1 MQSGFGSKAGL
12 PTVRIGIVLLT
23 MIIATGSA
31 FGQGIV
37 TGSISGTVMDQQ
49 GAVVRNATVT
59 ATSVNTN
66 TQTSTTSNDVGYFSF
81 RSMPIGSYDITIE
94 APNFNKYQA
103 KGVVVAVSKD
113 TVLSEIRLGV
123 GSTETVAVSGE
134 FPLIETSTPQLT
146 TVFDER
152 KVKDL
157 PLGNGFDQLANFVP
171 GVVSPGGVGFGNN
184 MGAQIV
190 ANGQR
195 S

>member
-1 MQSGFGSKAGL
+1 M
-12 PTVRIGIVLLT
+12 R
-23 MIIATGSA
+23 
-31 FGQGIV
+31 
-37 TGSISGTVMDQQ
+37 
-49 GAVVRNATVT
+49 
-59 ATSVNTN
+59 
-66 TQTSTTSNDVGYFSF
+66 
-81 RSMPIGSYDITIE
+81 IGSYVITIE

-171 GVVSPGGVGFGNN
+171 GVVSPGSAGFGNN
-184 MGAQIV
+184 NGAQII
-190 ANGQR
+190 ANGQPTR
-195 S
+195 PNNYQTDEQATHDNTATR